1 VRRATFIVNPRAG
14 RARELAKAV
23 PALMRVL
30 AGHGITG
37 EMVETAGPKDGTEC
51 SRRAVEAG
59 SEMVFACGGDGTVHE
74 VLQGLVHTPGV
85 LGVLPVGTANALA
98 RNLGLSL
105 DPVAA
110 VTQQMGF
117 QARKIAV
124 GEICFQDSES
134 GSLDDERRRYF
145 TVMAGAGPDGALVY
159 SLLAGDKAVMGRSAY
174 YAHAARLFFTR
185 RFRPFRV
192 RYRVTGAAEWQEIVA
207 ASVMGV
213 RVADLGG
220 AFGRLTPGAS
230 LHDVTLRLVMVKPPG
245 LVSLPAWFALGR
257 LGLHAR
263 NPWLEML
270 AVEEFECKAINGDRV
285 HAQVDGEWIGGL
297 PLKVRMIP
305 DAVSL
310 LMPYSGLSCGD

>member
-1 VRRATFIVNPRAG
+1 M
-14 RARELAKAV
+14 
-23 PALMRVL
+23 MRVL
-30 AGHGITG
+30 ADHGLTG
-37 EMVETAGPKDGTEC
+37 EMVETAGPRDGTAC
-51 SRRAVEAG
+51 ARRAIEAG
-59 SEMVFACGGDGTVHE
+59 SEVVFACGGDGTVHE

-85 LGVLPVGTANALA
+85 LGVLLVGTANALA

-117 QARKIAV
+117 EARKIAV
-124 GEICFQDSES
+124 GEICFQGYEP
-134 GSLDDERRRYF
+134 GSLDDERQRYF

-159 SLLAGDKAVMGRSAY
+159 SLLAGDKVAMGRSAY
-174 YAHAARLFFTR
+174 YAHAARLFLTR
-185 RFRPFRV
+185 RFKPFRV
-192 RYRVTGAAEWQEIVA
+192 RYRAAGGEGWQEIVA

-230 LHDVTLRLVMVKPPG
+230 LHDETLRLLVVKPPG

-263 NPWLEML
+263 NPWLEM
-270 AVEEFECKAINGDRV
+270 VVVDEFECEAMNGDRV
-285 HAQVDGEWIGGL
+285 HAQVDGEWVGGL
-297 PLKVRMIP
+297 PIKVRMIQ
-305 DAVSL
+305 DAVRL